1 MNFLIPFKIELQIRD
16 LLVSICSLFDVP
28 NSRMVSLRIFRGIPS
43 HLADHYTSR
52 TNSVFARRFL
62 QTTQAKQ
69 LDVKRMHI
77 LPQE

>member
-1 MNFLIPFKIELQIRD
+1 VNVLISFKIEPQIQG

-28 NSRMVSLRIFRGIPS
+28 NRRMVSLRIFRGIPS

>member
-1 MNFLIPFKIELQIRD
+1 MNFLISFKMELQIQD
-16 LLVSICSLFDVP
+16 LLVGICSLFDVP
-28 NSRMVSLRIFRGIPS
+28 NRRMVSLRIFRGIPS

-52 TNSVFARRFL
+52 TDSVFARRFL
-62 QTTQAKQ
+62 QTTQAKK